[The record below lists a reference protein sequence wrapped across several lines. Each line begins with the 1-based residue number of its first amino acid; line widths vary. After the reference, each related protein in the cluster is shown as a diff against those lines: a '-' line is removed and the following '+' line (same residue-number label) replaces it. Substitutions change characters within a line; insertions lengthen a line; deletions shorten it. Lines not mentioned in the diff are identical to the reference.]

1 MTRNGNSDAGSWF
14 AALSPR
20 TGALSFSFRGDGLVV
35 RAPCVLHGIHVQ
47 RSDNGVVFL
56 LDLQDDI
63 DDAMTTTILI
73 IYAVGVIIN
82 ALAAA
87 SIYDDLKQDGQLLRV
102 RLVALVFF
110 VLASFGT
117 WLYMIGYLLVKLFKS
132 IFKGESKDGKE
143 KT

>member
-1 MTRNGNSDAGSWF
+1 
-14 AALSPR
+14 
-20 TGALSFSFRGDGLVV
+20 
-35 RAPCVLHGIHVQ
+35 
-47 RSDNGVVFL
+47 
-56 LDLQDDI
+56 
-63 DDAMTTTILI
+63 MTTTILI

-132 IFKGESKDGKE
+132 IFNRESKDGKE
-143 KT
+143 KA

>member
-1 MTRNGNSDAGSWF
+1 
-14 AALSPR
+14 
-20 TGALSFSFRGDGLVV
+20 
-35 RAPCVLHGIHVQ
+35 
-47 RSDNGVVFL
+47 
-56 LDLQDDI
+56 
-63 DDAMTTTILI
+63 MTTTILI

-110 VLASFGT
+110 VLASFAT

-132 IFKGESKDGKE
+132 IFNRESKDGKE
-143 KT
+143 KA

>member
-1 MTRNGNSDAGSWF
+1 
-14 AALSPR
+14 
-20 TGALSFSFRGDGLVV
+20 
-35 RAPCVLHGIHVQ
+35 
-47 RSDNGVVFL
+47 
-56 LDLQDDI
+56 
-63 DDAMTTTILI
+63 MTTTILI
-73 IYAVGVIIN
+73 IYAAGVIIN

-117 WLYMIGYLLVKLFKS
+117 WLYMIGYLLVKLLKS